1 MSVLPN
7 RSTDPVAFCSTVLH
21 GTWQKNS
28 KISMDDKGLWIGQYI
43 PEEEE

>member
-7 RSTDPVAFCSTVLH
+7 KFTDPVAFDSTVLP

-28 KISMDDKGLWIGQYI
+28 KIMEDKGSWIGQNI
-43 PEEEE
+43 SEEEE